1 MLLLSPKVY
10 NGRIYKSQRDD
21 VQTLLKQNISS
32 YKTNKIDN
40 FQSLQG

>member
-10 NGRIYKSQRDD
+10 NGRKSQRDD
-21 VQTLLKQNISS
+21 VQMLLKQNISS